1 MKFLLATTVAAAAL
15 FSGAAF
21 AESHANPM
29 VGGAEML
36 ATMNI
41 VENAMNS
48 ADHTT
53 LVAAVVAAGVAD
65 TLKGEGPF
73 TVFAPNN
80 AAFEALGNG
89 VADRLMGNQAQLAE
103 ILGMQILTG
112 EYMSADLQGRNG
124 RYETLNGDRVQVN
137 SMGRGNNGNG
147 AIAIDG
153 NRVVGPDVDA
163 TNGVLHVTEG
173 VVH

>member
-1 MKFLLATTVAAAAL
+1 MRIVTLLAAAATAVVM
-15 FSGAAF
+15 SVSASQAQDIIEAA
-21 AESHANPM
+21 SANPDLSTF
-29 VGGAEML
+29 VQA
-36 ATMNI
+36 
-41 VENAMNS
+41 VE
-48 ADHTT
+48 
-53 LVAAVVAAGVAD
+53 AAGLTE